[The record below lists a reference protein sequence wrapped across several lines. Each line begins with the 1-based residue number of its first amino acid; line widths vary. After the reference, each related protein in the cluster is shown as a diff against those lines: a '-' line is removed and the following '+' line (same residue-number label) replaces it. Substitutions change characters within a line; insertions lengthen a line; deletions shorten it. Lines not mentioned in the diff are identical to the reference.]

1 MATLP
6 TSATHGPAG
15 AKRPAPAGHRIHRW
29 LIGVAKRLVALGAI
43 IGFLRVF
50 GCTERLFY
58 HPDRAPTPPPREASR
73 VAFHSADGTRLC
85 GWWFAARTSH
95 DDPAP
100 AAKRPTVIHI
110 HGNAGNVADHIW
122 FTNYLPS
129 HGYNLF
135 IFDYR
140 GYGESEGSPRR
151 RRDLIADA
159 HAAIDYVLSRTDVNQ
174 ELVGVYGQSLGGA
187 IALNVVRDR
196 REVRAAVIESSFT
209 SWRDAAASVLSR
221 VLPGALARYFAVVLI
236 EDSMRPIDAIA
247 AIDRPLLLIHG
258 TADEIIP
265 IEHGDAL
272 AAMAGAAAETLF
284 LDGGEHNSL
293 LDSHPELRHAVLAF
307 LERTLSAGD

>member
-1 MATLP
+1 MIA
-6 TSATHGPAG
+6 
-15 AKRPAPAGHRIHRW
+15 
-29 LIGVAKRLVALGAI
+29 
-43 IGFLRVF
+43 FLRTF
-50 GCTERLFY
+50 GCAERLFY

-73 VAFHSADGTRLC
+73 VWFRSADETRLC
-85 GWWFAARTSH
+85 GWWIAARTSR
-95 DDPAP
+95 DNPAP
-100 AAKRPTVIHI
+100 ASKRPTVIHM

-140 GYGESEGSPRR
+140 GYGESDGSARR
-151 RRDLIADA
+151 RRDLITDA
-159 HAAIDYVLSRTDVNQ
+159 HAAIDYVLSRSDVDPHR
-174 ELVGVYGQSLGGA
+174 LGVYGQSLGGA

-209 SWRDAAASVLSR
+209 CWRDVAASTLSR
-221 VLPGALARYFAVVLI
+221 VLPDAVAAFLSAVLI

-265 IEHGDAL
+265 IEHANAL
-272 AAMAGAAAETLF
+272 AEAVGSTAETLF
-284 LDGGEHNSL
+284 LDGGEHNTL
-293 LDSHPELRHAVLAF
+293 LETHPELRHAVLAF
-307 LERTLSAGD
+307 FERTLSADE